1 MVRKT
6 SSAVPSTGTRQEI
19 EVVYDEYGRAA
30 GSRRVA
36 DAGSARR
43 GWSCMTLDARGR
55 TLTVTYSADAGTPAR
70 TVTSRYTAGGTTGS
84 PAGDETARVPQ
95 NACSVTHSD
104 RCEARAAKESP
115 SCRSGVTP

>member
-30 GSRRVA
+30 GRRRVA
-36 DAGSARR
+36 DGGSAG

-55 TLTVTYSADAGTPAR
+55 TLTVTYPADAGTPAR

-84 PAGDETARVPQ
+84 PAGDGTARVPQ

-104 RCEARAAKESP
+104 RCEARAA
-115 SCRSGVTP
+115 